1 MAAGIDD
8 AELDLLA
15 ETFRKTMSS
24 ASGPVLDR
32 ALGQL
37 GWRDLLAEFPATA
50 VPLTFRLLGE
60 TGAHAPLLNDVLLT
74 AAGREPGGTVPLPY
88 AGGSWVVWE
97 RTDQPSAAIDG
108 QIPLRRLT
116 AGRTSHVSTAG
127 SPLADSPLAGSPL
140 AGSPLARD
148 GWAMATGAAALT
160 VDAAALAAG
169 RRAVGWWLLGT
180 GRAMLALARAHA
192 VDRVQFGRP
201 IASFQAVR
209 HRLAETFVAL
219 DGAEAVLAAAEEQG
233 APGELTAADGQAAAD
248 GRTAADARAAANA
261 RAAADGRTAGPGNGI
276 NDVELASLLAK
287 AAAGQAALTAAR
299 HCQQVLGGIGFTA
312 EHALHIH
319 VKRALLL
326 DGLLGSARE
335 LTREAGRRLIA
346 EGTAPRLVEL

>member
-1 MAAGIDD
+1 VIVADGVDA

-24 ASGPVLDR
+24 ASGRVLDT
-32 ALGQL
+32 ALGEL
-37 GWRDLLAEFPATA
+37 GWRDLLAELPGTA
-50 VPLTFRLLGE
+50 IPMVFRLLGE

-97 RTDQPSAAIDG
+97 RTDASGPSVTIDG
-108 QIPLRRLT
+108 EIPLRRLT
-116 AGRTSHVSTAG
+116 AGRT
-127 SPLADSPLAGSPL
+127 ADGVPTQ
-140 AGSPLARD
+140 D
-148 GWAMATGAAALT
+148 GRGPATDT
-160 VDAAALAAG
+160 AALAAG

-201 IASFQAVR
+201 IGSFQAVR
-209 HRLAETFVAL
+209 HRLAETLVAL
-219 DGAEAVLAAAEEQG
+219 DGAEAVLTAA
-233 APGELTAADGQAAAD
+233 GELSALLAAGS
-248 GRTAADARAAANA
+248 
-261 RAAADGRTAGPGNGI
+261 GNDIG
-276 NDVELASLLAK
+276 DVELASLLAK
-287 AAAGQAALTAAR
+287 AAAGRAALTAAR

-319 VKRALLL
+319 VKRALVL

-346 EGTAPRLVEL
+346 EGAAPRLVEL